1 MTNAQMWW
9 YNMDELKRKRL
20 HLESDQDRV
29 KHWLNR
35 AQDESTK
42 RRLTREL
49 EDIEIQLAKV
59 RRGLLH

>member
-9 YNMDELKRKRL
+9 YMDELKRKRL
-20 HLESDQDRV
+20 HLESDRDRV

-35 AQDESTK
+35 AQDEPTK
-42 RRLTREL
+42 KRLTLEL